1 MGHVCV
7 KFDFGMTKKN
17 TFPKTEKALKQ
28 QCGGD
33 YAWGAFL
40 EGARKQRFAR
50 IKETKITL

>member
-1 MGHVCV
+1 
-7 KFDFGMTKKN
+7 MTKKN